1 MKKRLNIFDEDE
13 EEGGAKGQAK
23 PKQMNANDALEFALS
38 KPSRVARQRAGTVGK
53 AAAAKPKFRLED
65 HLGSDSDDG
74 SEGQQEEQK

>member
-38 KPSRVARQRAGTVGK
+38 KPSRVAR
-53 AAAAKPKFRLED
+53 
-65 HLGSDSDDG
+65 
-74 SEGQQEEQK
+74 